1 MINIYMINIS
11 HIETYIHNI
20 YVHVIQTIKSL
31 YQGEEKQEWRQDKV
45 GRQANEQVKKETRR
59 LMEWN
64 SVQGQ
69 EIYLPIY
76 R

>member
-59 LMEWN
+59 LMEQN